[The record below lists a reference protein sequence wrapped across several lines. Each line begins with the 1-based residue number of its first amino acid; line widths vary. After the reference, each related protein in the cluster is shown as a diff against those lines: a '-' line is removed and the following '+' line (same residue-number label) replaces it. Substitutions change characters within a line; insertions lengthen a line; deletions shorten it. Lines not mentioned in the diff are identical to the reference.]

1 MTKVYIILFLFISCG
16 VAEAGG
22 IPTDCG
28 SNGRQDCVMHYDQ
41 ILGVEV
47 KPVEKCELKMKEAMR
62 LAEKHKEA
70 LWSQWAPRVETSP
83 ESYSSYS
90 RGYTHIR
97 CITVACLQKEL
108 DAAKRA
114 EKNAADLKQAKARW
128 DAIYKECVK

>member
-1 MTKVYIILFLFISCG
+1 MTKFFLILFLFISCG
-16 VAEAGG
+16 VAEAGDFEFAMPQPYKSPD
-22 IPTDCG
+22 ISAKITYC
-28 SNGRQDCVMHYDQ
+28 SNGH
-41 ILGVEV
+41 
-47 KPVEKCELKMKEAMR
+47 CETGCEAKMKEAMR

-70 LWSQWAPRVETSP
+70 LWSQWAPRAETSP

-108 DAAKRA
+108 DAAKQA

-128 DAIYKECVK
+128 DAIYQECVK